1 MIDSLGS
8 SLVLDPVRLGFESLT
23 AMVCHWIRKETEPD
37 CATKLAQNVSCM
49 AAVAGAS
56 WVKPM
61 FWAHTTLFGYGSFH
75 DRLVDLSLVILES
88 DFGKL

>member
-37 CATKLAQNVSCM
+37 CATKLAQNFSCM
-49 AAVAGAS
+49 AAVAGAT
-56 WVKPM
+56 W
-61 FWAHTTLFGYGSFH
+61 
-75 DRLVDLSLVILES
+75 
-88 DFGKL
+88 